1 MPEHDKGKTH
11 PLPFRS
17 IYQEILWTNRTVI
30 AASTAA
36 VVGVVSGYPFDSIK
50 TRLQTQHYDSI
61 AACIKQ
67 TYKEEGFRGFFR
79 GVIPPLITVSIIK
92 SISFSVYE
100 NSKAYYK
107 KHYPILFDRDTMLST
122 MAISTFAG
130 GISGAFIATLSCPFE
145 LVKVQKQLEYLL
157 LQTSS
162 ISTGATVIHIQLPN
176 ETPKPTIVN
185 KTTVGAGLPIRP
197 TACPPII
204 VKKKPVE
211 EKKFTSTSSWHSA
224 REILKKKGVFGLY
237 SGFGLHL
244 TRDTIGTS
252 VYFGGYETTKYI
264 LNGNRDASSAGP
276 LTQFLAGG
284 ICGIMCWIV
293 VFPLDLVKT
302 LIQKEILLP
311 TLKYKSA
318 KDCIHDIYSRNGLG
332 GFYKGITV
340 TLIRAFPIH
349 SLNFLVYEQ
358 TLLLVKKFHHDGA

>member
-1 MPEHDKGKTH
+1 
-11 PLPFRS
+11 
-17 IYQEILWTNRTVI
+17 RTVI

-162 ISTGATVIHIQLPN
+162 ISTGAT
-176 ETPKPTIVN
+176 
-185 KTTVGAGLPIRP
+185 
-197 TACPPII
+197 
-204 VKKKPVE
+204 PVE

-224 REILKKKGVFGLY
+224 REILKKKA
-237 SGFGLHL
+237 
-244 TRDTIGTS
+244 RDTIGTS